1 MGRDIRTL
9 AASRNDVRAR
19 AQGEL
24 ERVRMLK
31 MRITVSFYEMGEA
44 LGRILDDKLYVA
56 LGYASFV
63 DLLHGENLLG
73 PTQAKKL
80 IAVRKSFD
88 RDQALRV
95 GPERAYALT
104 RYVART
110 KTAASPSEL
119 VEKGFP
125 LAGRRTPV
133 EQMPVRKIDE
143 AGRAFVER
151 RRGPDGESARARA
164 DAESER
170 RHCLAELRARGV
182 DGAIVHK
189 RRTKNKWTLVI
200 VVPAEQARG
209 ALRAKR

>member
-9 AASRNDVRAR
+9 AASRDDVRAR
-19 AQGEL
+19 ALGEL
-24 ERVRMLK
+24 ERVRALK
-31 MRITVSFYEMGEA
+31 VRITVSFYEMGEA
-44 LGRILDDKLYVA
+44 LGRILDDKLYLS

-63 DLLHGENLLG
+63 ELLQGENLLG

-110 KTAASPSEL
+110 KATISPSEL

-125 LAGRRTPV
+125 LRGRRTPV
-133 EQMPVRKIDE
+133 EQMPVRRIDE
-143 AGRAFVER
+143 AGRAVIER
-151 RRGPDGESARARA
+151 RRGPAGESARARA

-182 DGAIVHK
+182 DGAIVQKK
-189 RRTKNKWTLVI
+189 RTRNRWILVI

-209 ALRAKR
+209 ALRSKR